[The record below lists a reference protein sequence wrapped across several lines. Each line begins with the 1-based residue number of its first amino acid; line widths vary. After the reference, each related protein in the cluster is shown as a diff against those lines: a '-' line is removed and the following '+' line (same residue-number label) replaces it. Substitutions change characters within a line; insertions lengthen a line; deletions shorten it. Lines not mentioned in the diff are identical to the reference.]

1 MYRRTSRVQATRWRL
16 DVAEGPQDSCN
27 PPGLASDGTSYP
39 LHCTWNVA
47 ISRFS
52 VGGPSRMIFP
62 VTLNRWAVL
71 DLIAVLNLV
80 FQLFIPLGVLRKS
93 WMAEYINLAPVEG
106 MSPP

>member
-1 MYRRTSRVQATRWRL
+1 VDYAGLPVASNRGTCIEELLVSKPL
-16 DVAEGPQDSCN
+16 DGDLLSLKDLKTPAILR
-27 PPGLASDGTSYP
+27 GLASDGTSYP

-71 DLIAVLNLV
+71 DLIAV
-80 FQLFIPLGVLRKS
+80 
-93 WMAEYINLAPVEG
+93 
-106 MSPP
+106 